1 VCESIPENKLLADI
15 RVSYEFT
22 IEMWSGKLRLQPP
35 STDRKNE
42 WALQKSGASNV
53 AKSERGP
60 ISA

>member
-1 VCESIPENKLLADI
+1 MCESIHGNKLLADI

-42 WALQKSGASNV
+42 WDLQKARS
-53 AKSERGP
+53 
-60 ISA
+60 